1 MRSPDSGGGWPANT
15 LARKWVLTVSVY
27 VCGVLK
33 LELGE
38 EIDAHSWYKLV
49 SSGEERRRLAPAV
62 RRASLVSGTAERA
75 GSWVKLKSDDAS
87 AVVSPRTGL

>member
-1 MRSPDSGGGWPANT
+1 MC
-15 LARKWVLTVSVY
+15 
-27 VCGVLK
+27 VCVCVCRVLK
-33 LELGE
+33 LELRE